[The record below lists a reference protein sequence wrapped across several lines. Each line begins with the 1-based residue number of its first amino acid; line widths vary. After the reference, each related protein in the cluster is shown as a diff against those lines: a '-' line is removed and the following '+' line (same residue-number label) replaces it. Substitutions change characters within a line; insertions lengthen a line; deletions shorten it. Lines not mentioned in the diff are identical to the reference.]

1 MEKRAMRSS
10 AGCALPP
17 AEATPARKRQK
28 KLSEAEL
35 GKRKKKR
42 VYTGIY
48 RYFTIP
54 VYTLRNTRAA
64 IRPVFDGLR
73 RGGAFTRGEDEV
85 YGAVADWLRGETVRG
100 VVAGENGHQT
110 DRRSCALWACA
121 SLAAALGGA
130 VLPGT
135 KAGCR
140 ARLGAL
146 LDDGGVREVE

>member
-54 VYTLRNTRAA
+54 VYTLRNTPAPRNIIQGDTKGQVDGNRPSCRAA
-64 IRPVFDGLR
+64 R
-73 RGGAFTRGEDEV
+73 
-85 YGAVADWLRGETVRG
+85 AV
-100 VVAGENGHQT
+100 
-110 DRRSCALWACA
+110 
-121 SLAAALGGA
+121 
-130 VLPGT
+130 
-135 KAGCR
+135 K
-140 ARLGAL
+140 
-146 LDDGGVREVE
+146 

>member
-1 MEKRAMRSS
+1 MGKRA
-10 AGCALPP
+10 
-17 AEATPARKRQK
+17 
-28 KLSEAEL
+28 
-35 GKRKKKR
+35 R